1 MTLTTNNYLPM
12 LAIEINSLDFAYQK
26 KQPILKNLSLH
37 VPLGSIYGFIGPN
50 GAGKS
55 TTMRLISGI
64 YPDESKKVS
73 VFGKSISEQVPF
85 IFEKIGALVESPTLY
100 LHLSGE
106 DNLRYIATVRNLGFD
121 NIDPILELVDLLHA
135 KKAKVKRYSLGMK
148 QRLAIAMALLHDPEL
163 LLLDEPVNGL
173 DPTGMIEIRE
183 LLVRIN
189 KEKGTTIFISSHLLG
204 EIEKMCTHVG
214 IIAKGEIKFEGS
226 MSELSQSFSGCSL
239 EIETELNEN
248 HVAWL
253 QTHFEHAIVTESRQ
267 ISIELS
273 EKKQTPDFIKRLVS
287 QDIPIYGVKNKG
299 GLEEWFLN
307 ITKK

>member
-1 MTLTTNNYLPM
+1 M
-12 LAIEINSLDFAYQK
+12 LAIEIESLDFSYQK
-26 KQPILKNLSLH
+26 NQAVLKNLSLK
-37 VPLGSIYGFIGPN
+37 VPKSSIYGFIGPN

-55 TTMRLISGI
+55 TTMRLIAGI
-64 YPDESKKVS
+64 YPDDSKKVR

-85 IFEKIGALVESPTLY
+85 VFEKIGALVESPTLY

-106 DNLRYIATVRNLGFD
+106 DNLKYIATIRNIGFQ
-121 NIDPILELVDLLHA
+121 NIDTILQLVDLLHA
-135 KKAKVKRYSLGMK
+135 KKTKVKKYSLGMK
-148 QRLAIAMALLHDPEL
+148 QRLAIAMALLHEPEL

-189 KEKGTTIFISSHLLG
+189 QEKGTTIFISSHLLG

-214 IIAKGEIKFEGS
+214 IIHKGEIKFEGS
-226 MSELSQSFSGCSL
+226 IHDLGANFAGCKL
-239 EIETELNEN
+239 EIETQLSDEQLVWVQQNYTRLTSKNQNFLE
-248 HVAWL
+248 
-253 QTHFEHAIVTESRQ
+253 
-267 ISIELS
+267 IELS
-273 EKKQTPDFIKRLVS
+273 NKEEIPVLVRNFTA
-287 QDIPIYGVKNKG
+287 QNIPIYSLKNRG

>member
-1 MTLTTNNYLPM
+1 M
-12 LAIEINSLDFAYQK
+12 LAIEIESLDFSYQK
-26 KQPILKNLSLH
+26 NQAVLKNLSLK
-37 VPLGSIYGFIGPN
+37 VPKSSIYGFIGPN

-55 TTMRLISGI
+55 TTMRLIAGI
-64 YPDESKKVS
+64 YPDDSKKVR

-85 IFEKIGALVESPTLY
+85 VFEKIGALVESPTLY

-106 DNLRYIATVRNLGFD
+106 DNLKYIATIRNIGFQ
-121 NIDPILELVDLLHA
+121 NIDTILQLVDLLHA
-135 KKAKVKRYSLGMK
+135 KKTKVKKYSLGMK
-148 QRLAIAMALLHDPEL
+148 QRLAIAMALLHEPEL

-189 KEKGTTIFISSHLLG
+189 QEKGTTIFISSHLLG

-214 IIAKGEIKFEGS
+214 IIHKGEIKFEGS
-226 MSELSQSFSGCSL
+226 IHDLGANFAGCKL
-239 EIETELNEN
+239 EIETQLSDEKLVWVQQNYTRLTSKNQNFLE
-248 HVAWL
+248 
-253 QTHFEHAIVTESRQ
+253 
-267 ISIELS
+267 IELS
-273 EKKQTPDFIKRLVS
+273 NKEEIPVLVRNFTA
-287 QDIPIYGVKNKG
+287 QNIPIYSLKNRG

>member
-64 YPDESKKVS
+64 YPDDSKKVS

-148 QRLAIAMALLHDPEL
+148 QRLAIAMALLHEPEL

-253 QTHFEHAIVTESRQ
+253 QTHFEHAIITESRQ